1 MAKKG
6 DFYIATLGETH
17 LGWGTHRYTDS
28 RPRIYNECY
37 IPIPSLEAQRL
48 ELFNSNHSNP
58 GLGINEFNF
67 STSDGFMKGVLK
79 SSGNNSAGE
88 IHAKNLH
95 GSGNLKLLGPWFAH
109 INANPGDRIMV
120 EFTSPTDIILTKI

>member
-28 RPRIYNECY
+28 RPRIYKECY
-37 IPIPSLEAQRL
+37 IPIPSSEAQKL
-48 ELFNSNHSNP
+48 GFFNSNHLNP

-67 STSDGFMKGVLK
+67 STSDGFMDGVLK
-79 SSGNNSAGE
+79 SSGNNSAGK

-95 GSGNLKLLGPWFAH
+95 GSGNLKLLGSWFAY

-120 EFTSPTDIILTKI
+120 EFTSSIDIVLTKI